1 MLQEWKHFK
10 GDVVRGYIGIEKVKS
25 ESFSEFWSFV
35 SRHYRVRY
43 PWLVMLLLIVRLLPI
58 GSADCE
64 RMFSLMNRL
73 KTDLRNS
80 LTTKKLDVLT
90 GSRSARP
97 VAARHILSSHQVL
110 YCASS
115 GIRRLVK
122 IYHTLGVAPGMQ
134 ASTLGGHGE
143 VSR

>member
-43 PWLVMLLLIVRLLPI
+43 PWLVMLLLIVRLLLI

-73 KTDLRNS
+73 KTDLRNR
-80 LTTKKLDVLT
+80 LTTETLDVLMRVNRLAP
-90 GSRSARP
+90 S
-97 VAARHILSSHQVL
+97 VAEVTNAILDEWIAHWESECKAGRCSS
-110 YCASS
+110 YF
-115 GIRRLVK
+115 
-122 IYHTLGVAPGMQ
+122 
-134 ASTLGGHGE
+134 
-143 VSR
+143 